1 MLLNLTADLSICY
14 TVDADADV
22 VAVVDVVDVVDVA
35 DVVAVNAAAFEK
47 RCIKFFE
54 QTLTGKTI
62 CLSQQR
68 FNWSR
73 VNSRFLGDDDVDLC
87 LELHLLRWI
96 VIEAVRG
103 YRQLKLALIGIH
115 LTL

>member
-14 TVDADADV
+14 TVDADADADV
-22 VAVVDVVDVVDVA
+22 VAVI

-68 FNWSR
+68 FSC
-73 VNSRFLGDDDVDLC
+73 STQ
-87 LELHLLRWI
+87 LESSQQPLPR
-96 VIEAVRG
+96 R
-103 YRQLKLALIGIH
+103 
-115 LTL
+115 

>member
-14 TVDADADV
+14 TVDAD
-22 VAVVDVVDVVDVA
+22 A

-68 FNWSR
+68 FSC
-73 VNSRFLGDDDVDLC
+73 STQ
-87 LELHLLRWI
+87 LESSQQPLPR
-96 VIEAVRG
+96 R
-103 YRQLKLALIGIH
+103 
-115 LTL
+115 

>member
-14 TVDADADV
+14 TVDANADADV
-22 VAVVDVVDVVDVA
+22 VAVNV
-35 DVVAVNAAAFEK
+35 AAFEK

-103 YRQLKLALIGIH
+103 YRQLMLALIGIH